1 MNKKLIFRILG
12 AIASALIIVGVFIPF
27 VSVSGY
33 SQSLWQT
40 YEAIGALYLPIM
52 IIIFGLI
59 GVLFFSLNIKTEF
72 AYMSTGAIAF
82 FVVMQTLDI
91 IEQDMFSTLSIG
103 YYCLAIGAILTGVMA
118 FLTNLKPK
126 KVSLEQSVSVDNNQS
141 PMLEQIDKLY
151 DNKNDNQNVVPTI
164 QPIPVQPTVQPVSEV
179 PQINTIQPLESNN
192 LTQINSNVVI
202 EPLNDLSSVQ
212 TQELN
217 NEINIPSIQPQVNS
231 LMDMPIK
238 ENPVIQ
244 QFTNQDQPVV
254 NSIQNFGITGIQNEP
269 IMSANQ
275 FESNQSMDVPVTSV
289 SQPQSSQNMDIPV
302 NPVIQQFT
310 NLQKPLSQPEQNTEN
325 KGVDIFGQPI
335 NK

>member
-91 IEQDMFSTLSIG
+91 IEQDMFSALSIG

-118 FLTNLKPK
+118 FLTNLKQK
-126 KVSLEQSVSVDNNQS
+126 KVSLEQPASIDNNQS
-141 PMLEQIDKLY
+141 SMLEQIDKLY
-151 DNKNDNQNVVPTI
+151 DDRNDNQNVISTI
-164 QPIPVQPTVQPVSEV
+164 QPIPVQPTIQQVSEI
-179 PQINTIQPLESNN
+179 PQVNTIQPLESNN
-192 LTQINSNVVI
+192 LTQINSNVAI
-202 EPLNDLSSVQ
+202 EPLNNLSSVQ
-212 TQELN
+212 AQVLN
-217 NEINIPSIQPQVNS
+217 NENNTPSIQPQANPI
-231 LMDMPIK
+231 MDMPIK

-254 NSIQNFGITGIQNEP
+254 NSTQNFGITGIQNEP
-269 IMSANQ
+269 ILSDNQ
-275 FESNQSMDVPVTSV
+275 LQSNQNTDVPVTPV
-289 SQPQSSQNMDIPV
+289 SQPQPSQNMDIPV

-310 NLQKPLSQPEQNTEN
+310 NLQNSSVQPQQNTEN